1 MNRISGRLLRPTT
14 WYYYVMMFAFGVTAI
29 VLRYYLLAGI
39 ALLVSTIMLV
49 IHLSIKKWRRKQLKD
64 FLDKRLTELEGTKT
78 KPPFPMVAIRL
89 HDGGIIFANG
99 SFVQLT
105 GFQDILDLTH
115 GG

>member
-39 ALLVSTIMLV
+39 ALLVSAIMLV

-64 FLDKRLTELEGTKT
+64 FLD
-78 KPPFPMVAIRL
+78 
-89 HDGGIIFANG
+89 N
-99 SFVQLT
+99 
-105 GFQDILDLTH
+105 
-115 GG
+115 